1 MNTAKKSKKSFK
13 ATYCSRPR
21 ESAVRLKPSGV
32 WVSPKFR
39 SCRLRLCRD
48 GFAQFEPGAVLPPC
62 ALFPRVHAGWGISS
76 QPLLGLAFPNGTR
89 RIWFLEVCGGG
100 RGGELRWSGP
110 REGGSRMSQAQLRS
124 PGEWGSE
131 TSAIP
136 NMNTKTL
143 RVLFAKCTNGYPDHI
158 FWPVATRWRKRTWIA
173 LRHRDDSLAQRTRR

>member
-1 MNTAKKSKKSFK
+1 MG
-13 ATYCSRPR
+13 
-21 ESAVRLKPSGV
+21 GV

-143 RVLFAKCTNGYPDHI
+143 RVLFAKSAPIWVSRSHFLACRDPLAKKNLDRITASGRFTCTANAEMSNPSPEGPSAY
-158 FWPVATRWRKRTWIA
+158 
-173 LRHRDDSLAQRTRR
+173 